1 MDIVKRKAYAKVNL
15 GLDVIGKRADGYHE
29 VKMIMQSI
37 GIHDELTFSR
47 QEKGID
53 LKIDRIDLPADGNN
67 LIYRAAKLIKESF
80 GIKEGVRIQ
89 LKKRIPIAAGL
100 AGGST
105 DAAAVFKGMN
115 TLFGLGMSE
124 EKMCELGV
132 KIGADVPYC
141 ILGGTALAEGIG
153 EKLTPLPDAPNAV
166 LLLAKPEI
174 SVSTKDVY
182 GKLRV
187 EELKFHPDIDGMTK
201 AILRHDLAGV
211 IERMGNVLENV
222 TAEEY
227 PVIGQIKDFMLNHKA
242 VRAMMSGSGPTVF
255 GIYEK
260 QEDAARAYLELKQ
273 TGLAKE
279 LEVTTF
285 VTHGKGE
292 V

>member
-1 MDIVKRKAYAKVNL
+1 MDLVKRKAYAKVNL

-47 QEKGID
+47 LEKGIE

-67 LIYRAAKLIKESF
+67 LVYRAAKLIQESF
-80 GIKEGVRIQ
+80 DIREGVRIQ

-124 EKMCELGV
+124 EKMCELGL

-141 ILGGTALAEGIG
+141 IMGGTALAEGIG

-166 LLLAKPEI
+166 LLLAKPEV
-174 SVSTKDVY
+174 SVSTKEVY
-182 GKLRV
+182 GKLRA

-201 AILRHDLAGV
+201 AIIRHDLGGI

-222 TAEEY
+222 TVEEY
-227 PVIGQIKDFMLNHKA
+227 PVIDQIKNFMTGHGA
-242 VRAMMSGSGPTVF
+242 ARAMMSGSGPTVF

-260 QEDAARAYLELKQ
+260 QEQAARAYLELKQ
-273 TGLAKE
+273 AGLAKE

-285 VTHGKGE
+285 VAPGREEG
-292 V
+292 

>member
-174 SVSTKDVY
+174 SVSTKEVY

-227 PVIGQIKDFMLNHKA
+227 PVIDQIKDFMLNHKA
-242 VRAMMSGSGPTVF
+242 MRAMMSGSGPTVF
-255 GIYEK
+255 GIFEK

-285 VTHGKGE
+285 VIHGKGE